1 MNTPRPLAL
10 SILIAT
16 ERHIDSLRQVLSGL
30 AACKASEP
38 YEVVV
43 INNSAEPPLTLTTAA
58 LQTPGLRALR
68 ILREIQRGKSY
79 ALNRALD
86 EGGLGEIVAVID
98 DDMSPAAD
106 WIEGVLAAT
115 RRLPQFDIFSGK
127 SHVVWPPG
135 VLKPAW
141 AGESLAQGLLF
152 SVYDSGSSSDV
163 EFGIGSARFP
173 SGNHF
178 WFRRSV
184 LDGGARFRHIWITE
198 AQFVIALRAR
208 GHRGVFVPQPVIGHR
223 IQKELVDP
231 RKFLERANRFGREL
245 AEIDKSLAAHPA
257 KSVLSRIRFR
267 MRSLRALSGLC
278 AWSIAWLLAGLR
290 SEKTRL
296 PARARA
302 LWGIA
307 HCRARL
313 SK

>member
-1 MNTPRPLAL
+1 M
-10 SILIAT
+10 
-16 ERHIDSLRQVLSGL
+16 LSGL

-43 INNSAEPPLTLTTAA
+43 IDNAAEPPLTTAA

-68 ILREIQRGKSY
+68 ILREMQRGKSH
-79 ALNRALD
+79 ALNHAFD
-86 EGGLGEIVAVID
+86 EGGLGEIIAVID

-106 WIEGVLAAT
+106 WIESVLSAT

-127 SHVVWPPG
+127 SHVVWPAG

-141 AGESLAQGLLF
+141 AGDPLAHGLLF

-163 EFGIGSARFP
+163 EFGIGAARFP

-184 LDGGARFRHIWITE
+184 LDDGARFAHVWTTE
-198 AQFVIALRAR
+198 PQFVVALRAR
-208 GHRGVFVPQPVIGHR
+208 GHRGVFVPEAGIGHR
-223 IQKELVDP
+223 IQQELVDP
-231 RKFLERANRFGREL
+231 RKFLERASQFGREM
-245 AEIDKSLAAHPA
+245 AELDMSLAVHPTRSA
-257 KSVLSRIRFR
+257 LARIRSWLR
-267 MRSLRALSGLC
+267 PLRALVELG
-278 AWSIAWLLAGLR
+278 AWCIAWLLAGLR
-290 SEKTRL
+290 SENKRL

-307 HCRARL
+307 YCRARL
-313 SK
+313 NPSLAKAPIAAASSRGGRGRRSGRAAR